1 VKAGL
6 PAEQAAANVGYLK
19 QLLSRKQ
26 KQRADLDKSPS
37 GANGR
42 PD

>member
-6 PAEQAAANVGYLK
+6 PAEQAAANVAYLK

-26 KQRADLDKSPS
+26 KQRVDLDKPLP

-42 PD
+42 HD